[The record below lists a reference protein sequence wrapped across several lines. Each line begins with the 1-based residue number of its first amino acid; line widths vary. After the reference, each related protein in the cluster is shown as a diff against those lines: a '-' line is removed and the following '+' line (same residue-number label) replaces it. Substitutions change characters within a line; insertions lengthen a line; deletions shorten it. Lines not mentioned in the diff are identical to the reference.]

1 MYIYLDMNIYNRV
14 FDDQSQLRIKFETM
28 ATDIIFELI
37 EKEQYQSCWSFM
49 LDDENYKN
57 PFSYRRSSIKTISS
71 ICKINIG
78 PNSEILNIGKFI
90 MANSNTKPKD
100 ALHLACAV
108 YCKCDYFITCDDK
121 FIKTVVKNNVS
132 LEDVIGK
139 IKLMNPI
146 DFVRGEMSIDVI
158 E

>member
-28 ATDIIFELI
+28 AIDIIFELI
-37 EKEQYQSCWSFM
+37 EKEQYQLCWSFM
-49 LDDENYKN
+49 LDDENNKN
-57 PFSYRRSSIKTISS
+57 PFLYRRNSIKTISN
-71 ICKINIG
+71 ICKINIE
-78 PNSEILNIGKFI
+78 PNDEILNLAKFI
-90 MANSNTKPKD
+90 MINSNTKPKD

-108 YCKCDYFITCDDK
+108 YFKCDYFITCDDK
-121 FIKTVVKNNVS
+121 FIKTIIKNT
-132 LEDVIGK
+132 EKIKDVIGK
-139 IKLMNPI
+139 TKLMNPI

>member
-1 MYIYLDMNIYNRV
+1 MNIYNRV

-28 ATDIIFELI
+28 AIDIIFELI
-37 EKEQYQSCWSFM
+37 EKEQYQLCWSFM
-49 LDDENYKN
+49 SDDENNKN
-57 PFSYRRSSIKTISS
+57 PFSYRRSSIKTILS

-100 ALHLACAV
+100 ALNLACAV
-108 YCKCDYFITCDDK
+108 YCKCDYFITCGDK
-121 FIKTVVKNNVS
+121 FIKTVVKNNTR
-132 LEDVIGK
+132 LEAVIGK

-146 DFVRGEMSIDVI
+146 DFVRGEMSIDFI